1 MTLFQWIYQI
11 SYEKKPWSS
20 FSGDDHGS
28 FNPFMLNRFISMRSE
43 NIEVVNLI
51 QKYPNLPKEQLYNFY
66 CHVIPKKK
74 TFFKYIKSK
83 TKDYNPKLIK
93 LIASWFAV
101 SERETI
107 EFYPLLGK
115 DEAKTILSLIG
126 ISDKEIK
133 KLLK

>member
-1 MTLFQWIYQI
+1 MTLFQWLDQI
-11 SYEKKPWSS
+11 SYEKKPWAS

-51 QKYPNLPKEQLYNFY
+51 QKYPNLPKEHLYNFY